1 MSDKKIT
8 IEQIDD
14 GIPAPSYALAGDA
27 GLDCYSTISTT
38 LAPNEI
44 TRVPLGIKMQLPS
57 GTAALVLSKSG
68 LASRQGLVSIVGLVD
83 SGYRGEIQMIARN
96 DSETPIEI
104 QRGQKVCQIMV
115 IDVPQVSVEYGQV
128 NDKTERGSDGFGS
141 TGI

>member
-1 MSDKKIT
+1 
-8 IEQIDD
+8 
-14 GIPAPSYALAGDA
+14 
-27 GLDCYSTISTT
+27 
-38 LAPNEI
+38 
-44 TRVPLGIKMQLPS
+44 MQLPS

-68 LASRQGLVSIVGLVD
+68 LASRQGLISVVGLVD

-104 QRGQKVCQIMV
+104 RRGQKVCQIMV
-115 IDVPQVSVEYGQV
+115 IDVPLVSVEYGQV

>member
-1 MSDKKIT
+1 MSDKKIV

-14 GIPAPSYALAGDA
+14 GIPAPSYALTGDA
-27 GLDCYSTISTT
+27 GLDCYSTISTK

-68 LASRQGLVSIVGLVD
+68 LASRQGLVSVVGLVD